1 MIKAIVYT
9 RTIGSQD
16 KAVYSAHTVANIANK
31 HGIEVIKAITE
42 VAPGYNIDRLS
53 VEDLLH
59 GVITEEF
66 NVILVENI
74 NSITIFKDDQTAF
87 LKLIEACGGMIAEVT
102 QGSIEVIHP
111 TDINVREEN
120 LSHSNEAD
128 EPCED
133 CDSYKEIFDIL
144 EKLFGGNCHENC

>member
-1 MIKAIVYT
+1 MIKAIIYT

-16 KAVYSAHTVANIANK
+16 KAVFAAHAVANMANK
-31 HGIEVIKAITE
+31 LGIEVVRTITD
-42 VAPGYNIDRLS
+42 VAPGYNIDRLQ
-53 VEDLLH
+53 VESLLQ

-74 NSITIFKDDQTAF
+74 NSITIVKDDQAAF
-87 LKLIEACGGMIAEVT
+87 LKLIEACGGIVAEVT
-102 QGSIEVIHP
+102 QDSIEVIHP
-111 TDINVREEN
+111 TNVHVSEEGP
-120 LSHSNEAD
+120 SYSNEVD

-133 CDSYKEIFDIL
+133 CDSYEEIFDIL

>member
-16 KAVYSAHTVANIANK
+16 KAVYSAHTVANIAKK
-31 HGIEVIKAITE
+31 HGIEVIKAVTE

-74 NSITIFKDDQTAF
+74 NSITIVKEDQTAF
-87 LKLIEACGGMIAEVT
+87 LKLIEAFGGIIAEVT
-102 QGSIEVIHP
+102 QDSVEVIHP
-111 TDINVREEN
+111 TDNDLSETADCCHFAEE
-120 LSHSNEAD
+120 
-128 EPCED
+128 EPGKD
-133 CDSYKEIFDIL
+133 CDCYEELFDIL
-144 EKLFGGNCHENC
+144 ENLFGGNDYENC